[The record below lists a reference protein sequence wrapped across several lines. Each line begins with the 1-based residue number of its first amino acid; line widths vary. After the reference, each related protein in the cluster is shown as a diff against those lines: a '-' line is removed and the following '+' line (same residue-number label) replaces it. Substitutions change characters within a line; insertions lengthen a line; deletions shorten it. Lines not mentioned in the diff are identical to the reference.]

1 MISPVSGV
9 ILLSSG
15 KARPVSLYR
24 LQDVKKGRVMH
35 RRTFLGTG
43 LAAIAVAQPAF
54 ASQLSLNA
62 ISGYLNGIVTARSPF
77 TQVND
82 DGTLA
87 TGTLYIRRPGRM
99 RFEYDPP
106 NDLLVMAG
114 GGQVGIFDGK
124 SNVGTAERYPLRR
137 TPLNLI
143 LERNVDLA
151 QRNMVV
157 GHDFDG
163 TATVVTAQDPE
174 HPEYGSIAL
183 KFTDGPIE
191 LRQWVIRDGQGAVTT
206 VILGGHKQGDPI
218 PARLFDINREE
229 TNRAG

>member
-1 MISPVSGV
+1 
-9 ILLSSG
+9 
-15 KARPVSLYR
+15 
-24 LQDVKKGRVMH
+24 MH
-35 RRTFLGTG
+35 RRTFLISS
-43 LAAIAVAQPAF
+43 AAADASLRPAF
-54 ASQLSLNA
+54 AQQLSLDA
-62 ISGYLNGIVTARSPF
+62 ISTYLNGIVSAQSPF

-106 NDLLVMAG
+106 TDLLVMAG

-124 SNVGTAERYPLRR
+124 SNVGMAERYPLSR

-151 QRNMVV
+151 RRNMVV
-157 GHDFDG
+157 GHEFDG
-163 TATVVTAQDPE
+163 TATVVTAQDPA

-191 LRQWVIRDGQGAVTT
+191 LRQWIIRDGQGATTT
-206 VILGGHKQGDPI
+206 VILGQLEQGEPI
-218 PARLFDINREE
+218 SARLFDINREE
-229 TNRAG
+229 TNRQK